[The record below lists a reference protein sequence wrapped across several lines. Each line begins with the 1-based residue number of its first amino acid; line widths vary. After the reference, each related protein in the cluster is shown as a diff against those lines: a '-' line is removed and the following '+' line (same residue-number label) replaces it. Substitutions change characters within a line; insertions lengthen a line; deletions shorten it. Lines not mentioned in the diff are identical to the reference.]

1 MKVHSNNQ
9 EMATPRACVVSPV
22 VPGGILPRQAWPG
35 MTPAV
40 SPASGGSGH
49 HLRDYFLPR
58 GMSHAEMAG
67 LESLALSR
75 RKVRSAQT
83 LYHEGEPFVFV
94 YLVRSGTLKSSLA
107 MVDGGERVN
116 GFYMAGELTG
126 LDAVA
131 YGRHA
136 SSATALED
144 TEVSAIPY
152 AQLAKLAAGNTDMQG
167 LVGRLMSREI
177 VREHSHA
184 LLSQLRAEGRL
195 AAFLLNLSRRLKA
208 RGYSLSEFHL
218 RMTRADI
225 GSYLGLKL
233 ETVSRAF
240 SSFQQQ
246 RLLEV
251 NARHIHIIDRDALTR
266 VFETHAHD
274 DAWRQPER

>member
-1 MKVHSNNQ
+1 MHSDHQ
-9 EMATPRACVVSPV
+9 EKSPSHANVESPV
-22 VPGGILPRQAWPG
+22 VPGGILPRQAGPG

-40 SPASGGSGH
+40 SPTSGNSGH
-49 HLRDYFLPR
+49 HLREYSLPSR
-58 GMSHAEMAG
+58 IGDDDIAR
-67 LESLALSR
+67 LESLAVHR

-107 MVDGGERVN
+107 MADGGERVN

-152 AQLAKLAAGNTDMQG
+152 AQLALATGNTDMQG
-167 LVGRLMSREI
+167 LIARLMSREI

-195 AAFLLNLSRRLKA
+195 AAFLLNLSRRLNA

-225 GSYLGLKL
+225 GSYLGGMSL
-233 ETVSRAF
+233 ETVSRTF
-240 SSFQQQ
+240 SIFQQQ

-266 VFETHAHD
+266 VFETHAYD
-274 DAWRQPER
+274 DAWRKPER

>member
-1 MKVHSNNQ
+1 
-9 EMATPRACVVSPV
+9 
-22 VPGGILPRQAWPG
+22 

-40 SPASGGSGH
+40 SPTSGGSGH

-58 GMSHAEMAG
+58 GMSDADLER
-67 LESLALSR
+67 LESLASNR
-75 RKVRSAQT
+75 RHVSSAQT
-83 LYHEGEPFVFV
+83 LYLEGAPFVFV

-107 MVDGGERVN
+107 MADGGERVN

-136 SSATALED
+136 STATALED

-152 AQLAKLAAGNTDMQG
+152 VQLAEFAAGNTNMQG
-167 LVGRLMSREI
+167 LVIRLMSREI

-184 LLSQLRAEGRL
+184 LLTQLKAEGRL

-225 GSYLGLKL
+225 GSYLGLTL
-233 ETVSRAF
+233 ETVSRVF

-251 NARHIHIIDRDALTR
+251 NARHIRIIDRDALTR
-266 VFETHAHD
+266 VFEIHAHD
-274 DAWRQPER
+274 DAWRQPVR